1 MNRIRISG
9 RDELSGG
16 FHRYYVAL
24 PKREYHF
31 FGFILESIEGLGYHR
46 ESKDR
51 PGCMEV
57 EVPDVLEAE
66 FIALVEAIDTN
77 LGA

>member
-1 MNRIRISG
+1 LSQITISA
-9 RDELSGG
+9 RDELTGG
-16 FHRYYVAL
+16 FHRYFVAL

-46 ESKDR
+46 ESKLK

-57 EVPDVLEAE
+57 EVPSSLELDFLRLIE
-66 FIALVEAIDTN
+66 TLN
-77 LGA
+77 LHLS